1 MECASENQ
9 ATDNSAESTTE
20 STFQHQQEIEEGM
33 TYFNCKKCSCTITYN
48 SIDGGNNYK
57 ENVDPNVPHSGICKS
72 CTSAEKFQ
80 QSLVVTRTPGYSSAE
95 DFSSP
100 TFTSPLTQSSS
111 SSVRSSSAV
120 GGEGREEEE
129 EQQQQSVLGN
139 NVYSVGKT
147 HLVALSVKAPKNSS
161 NYNVMNFYSSIGV
174 YDQDFEMQMKEG
186 GINEKRI
193 DKLYFGVDVIYRTD
207 RKTFTSIPLLCPAKV
222 YWDSLVGSDQS
233 ECEVIVG
240 ISYDTNNHVYP
251 IVAVY
256 DAFRQYKNLAK
267 TKTLIHTKFSRMAP
281 TSISHDFTEAE
292 LDHFSKELIKF
303 LCIKS
308 AVEVKE
314 GKNLYIV
321 LGSPKFIARILGPF
335 FNSNIISH
343 N

>member
-1 MECASENQ
+1 MECASSENQ
-9 ATDNSAESTTE
+9 STDNSAADTTTE
-20 STFQHQQEIEEGM
+20 SAIQRLQELEDSC

-48 SIDGGNNYK
+48 IIDSGNFYK
-57 ENVDPNVPHSGICKS
+57 ENIDPNVPNSGICKS
-72 CTSAEKFQ
+72 CMSAEKFQ
-80 QSLVVTRTPGYSSAE
+80 QSIGRSPGNCSSSE
-95 DFSSP
+95 DHGDGGTFSST

-111 SSVRSSSAV
+111 SVRSSCGA
-120 GGEGREEEE
+120 GDDGREEE
-129 EQQQQSVLGN
+129 EQQQQLLLDS

-174 YDQDFEMQMKEG
+174 YDQDFEMQMKDG
-186 GINEKRI
+186 GVNEKRI
-193 DKLYFGVDVIYRTD
+193 DKLYFGVDVIYKTD
-207 RKTFTSIPLLCPAKV
+207 RKTFTCIPLLCPAKV

-251 IVAVY
+251 IVAIY
-256 DAFRQYKNLAK
+256 DAFRQFKNLAK

-292 LDHFSKELIKF
+292 SDHFSKELFKF

-308 AVEVKE
+308 AVEVKDGE
-314 GKNLYIV
+314 NYYNYLLY
-321 LGSPKFIARILGPF
+321 S
-335 FNSNIISH
+335 ISTVV
-343 N
+343 